1 MFTVSQG
8 HEPTHRLPIWTL
20 EGAGHVVKLLP
31 EAGFNLYYWTYD
43 GGEMLMEPTDIREYG
58 SKYGIPL
65 LFPTPNR
72 IRDARYTWKD
82 REIHQVKRGVEVQ
95 RHGLVMTE
103 PWDVRCEARE
113 DCAVAV
119 GTISIYEGS
128 PLFEGYPFPCRLTVT
143 YTLRADG
150 LHLSVRV
157 ENLGGEE
164 MPFGFAIHPYF
175 SKRGDACKAFLTAPV
190 HRVYETDENLLPS
203 GVLTDVSGSD
213 KDISDGLHSVESLY
227 LDNVFRG
234 MTQDL
239 CAQVVYEGVH
249 PQRVTL
255 RGGDAFRNLVVFT
268 PHDRPG
274 FCLEHQTCATDFIN
288 LYGKGLIDESSI
300 LILPAGQTF
309 ESFVDLTVENL

>member
-8 HEPTHRLPIWTL
+8 YEPTHHLPIWTL

-31 EAGFNLYYWTYD
+31 EAGFNLYHWTYD
-43 GGEMLMEPTDIREYG
+43 GGEILMEPTDIREYG

-82 REIHQVKRGVEVQ
+82 REIHQVKRGAEVQ

-103 PWDVRCEARE
+103 PWDVRCEAKG

-143 YTLRADG
+143 YTLRSDG
-150 LHLSVRV
+150 LHLGVRV

-175 SKRGDACKAFLTAPV
+175 SKRGDASKAFLTAPV

-203 GVLTDVSGSD
+203 GVIADVSGSD
-213 KDISDGLHSVESLY
+213 KDISSGLHSVESLY

-239 CAQVVYEGVH
+239 CAQVVYEGAR
-249 PQRVTL
+249 PQRITL

>member
-8 HEPTHRLPIWTL
+8 YEPTHHLPIWTL

-31 EAGFNLYYWTYD
+31 EAGFNLFYWTYD
-43 GGEMLMEPTDIREYG
+43 GGEILMEPTDIREYG

-82 REIHQVKRGVEVQ
+82 REIHQVKRGAEVQ

-103 PWDVRCEARE
+103 SWDVRCEAKE

-128 PLFEGYPFPCRLTVT
+128 PLFEGYPFPCRLTVA

-175 SKRGDACKAFLTAPV
+175 SKRGDASKAFLTAPV
-190 HRVYETDENLLPS
+190 RRVYETDENLLPS
-203 GVLTDVSGSD
+203 GVITDVSGSD

-239 CAQVVYEGVH
+239 CAQVVYEGAH
-249 PQRVTL
+249 PQRITL

-300 LILPAGQTF
+300 LILPARQTF

>member
-8 HEPTHRLPIWTL
+8 YEPTHHLPIWTL

-31 EAGFNLYYWTYD
+31 EAGFNLYHWIYD
-43 GGEMLMEPTDIREYG
+43 GGEILMEPTDIREYG

-72 IRDARYTWKD
+72 IRDARYAWKD
-82 REIHQVKRGVEVQ
+82 REIHQVKRGAEVQ

-103 PWDVRCEARE
+103 PWDVRCEAKG

-143 YTLRADG
+143 YTLRSDG
-150 LHLSVRV
+150 LHLGVRV

-175 SKRGDACKAFLTAPV
+175 SKRGDASRAFLTAPV

-203 GVLTDVSGSD
+203 GVITDVSGSD
-213 KDISDGLHSVESLY
+213 KDISSGLHSVESLY

-239 CAQVVYEGVH
+239 CAQVVYEGAR
-249 PQRVTL
+249 PQRITL

>member
-8 HEPTHRLPIWTL
+8 HEPTHHLPIWTL

-175 SKRGDACKAFLTAPV
+175 SKRGDARKAFLTAPV

-309 ESFVDLTVENL
+309 ESCVDLPVENL

>member
-8 HEPTHRLPIWTL
+8 YEPTHHLPIWTL

-31 EAGFNLYYWTYD
+31 EAGFNLYHWTYD
-43 GGEMLMEPTDIREYG
+43 GGEILMEPTDIREYG

-82 REIHQVKRGVEVQ
+82 REIHQVKRGAEVQ

-103 PWDVRCEARE
+103 PWDVRCEVKG

-175 SKRGDACKAFLTAPV
+175 SKRGDASKAFLTAPV
-190 HRVYETDENLLPS
+190 RRVYETDENLLPS
-203 GVLTDVSGSD
+203 GVITDVSGSD
-213 KDISDGLHSVESLY
+213 KDISSGLRSVESLY

-239 CAQVVYEGVH
+239 CAQVVYEGAH

>member
-8 HEPTHRLPIWTL
+8 YEPTHHLPIWTL

-31 EAGFNLYYWTYD
+31 EAGFNLYHWTYD
-43 GGEMLMEPTDIREYG
+43 GGEILMEPTDIREYG

-82 REIHQVKRGVEVQ
+82 REIHQVKRGAKVQ

-103 PWDVRCEARE
+103 PWDVRCEAKG

-143 YTLRADG
+143 YTLRSDG

-175 SKRGDACKAFLTAPV
+175 SKRGDASKAFLTAPV

-203 GVLTDVSGSD
+203 GVITDVSGSD
-213 KDISDGLHSVESLY
+213 KDISSGLHSVESLY

-239 CAQVVYEGVH
+239 CAQVVYEGAR
-249 PQRVTL
+249 PQRITL